1 MAIAIKRAY
10 QAPAPADGRRFL
22 VDRLWPRGLSRE
34 QLQLD
39 GWLREL
45 APSTRLRQAFH
56 HEKLDW
62 EEFCQQYQAELE
74 DQPEQLR
81 QLVQLARQGPL
92 TLVYA
97 ARDTTRNHAVVLR
110 DYLRQL
116 DPE

>member
-1 MAIAIKRAY
+1 MSISIKRAY
-10 QAPAPADGRRFL
+10 QPPSPADGQRFL

-56 HEKLDW
+56 NTELGW
-62 EEFCQQYQAELE
+62 EEFCQQYREELAAHP
-74 DQPEQLR
+74 DRLR
-81 QLVQLARQGPL
+81 ELASLAGQGPL

-97 ARDTTRNHAVVLR
+97 SRDTSRNHAVVLR

-116 DPE
+116 ESA